1 MTNELIRALADGL
14 ELRLPAFNTQTA
26 VDFAVVSDRGTMIFL
41 ADWWGRWPDGFGTSI
56 HYISAPPTFI
66 GNNTW
71 SFVAD
76 ESPLLAPFTD
86 EGVREDYALARQ
98 RADLRLGDYYNAIRA
113 ASQTYA
119 EFDFAPWL
127 KFALSRPRDLLDQL
141 VADETRERPV
151 GKILLLDGNGAVVDT
166 LVIDENGLACT
177 ASDSTESLIA
187 WYAERWMEFTA
198 DDRPPLAEYV
208 AWMSEQS
215 VYGPYALT
223 GAGVFSASGSVHQIA
238 LTLASGNI

>member
-1 MTNELIRALADGL
+1 MTTQLIRALADGL
-14 ELRLPAFNTQTA
+14 ELRLPAFNTQAA
-26 VDFAVVSDRGTMIFL
+26 VDFAVVSDHGTMVFL

-56 HYISAPPTFI
+56 HYISAPPTFT
-66 GNNTW
+66 GSNTW

-86 EGVREDYALARQ
+86 EGVQEDHALARQ
-98 RADLRLGDYYNAIRA
+98 RADLRLGDYYAAIQA
-113 ASQTYA
+113 AAALYQ
-119 EFDFAPWL
+119 EFDFTPWL
-127 KFALSRPRDLLDQL
+127 QFAQSRPRDLLDQI

-177 ASDSTESLIA
+177 ASDSDDSRLA
-187 WYAERWMEFTA
+187 WYAERWMAFTA
-198 DDRPPLAEYV
+198 DDRPSLAEYV

-215 VYGPYALT
+215 VYGPYAIT
-223 GAGVFSASGSVHQIA
+223 GAEVFSASGAVHQIA